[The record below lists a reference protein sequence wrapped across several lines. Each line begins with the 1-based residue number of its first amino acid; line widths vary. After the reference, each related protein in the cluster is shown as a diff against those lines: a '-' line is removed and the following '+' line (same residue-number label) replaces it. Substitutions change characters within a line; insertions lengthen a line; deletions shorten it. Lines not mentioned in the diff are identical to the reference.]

1 MTKRGLLGRPEA
13 DGHETL
19 EPNGP
24 LPEDHRMT
32 PPRESTLEIV
42 ARYWLPHEALV
53 AKSAL
58 EAFGVPAWVLDE
70 TQIRMRW
77 YLANTLGGV
86 KLAVRAE
93 DAYTAREILSGDHAA
108 DLSSIEEAA
117 LPPHPSEVC
126 ERCGLPSI
134 GAPRRR
140 AAGWWQILGAA
151 LALSTLSGPAP
162 RFAKEAVSR
171 CAACGHVSDKRRKR
185 APEA

>member
-1 MTKRGLLGRPEA
+1 
-13 DGHETL
+13 
-19 EPNGP
+19 
-24 LPEDHRMT
+24 MT

-126 ERCGLPSI
+126 ERCGLPLV
-134 GAPRRR
+134 ADPRR
-140 AAGWWQILGAA
+140 GVG
-151 LALSTLSGPAP
+151 TLHFEWACTTLREGSRLTLRRLWP
-162 RFAKEAVSR
+162 RFGQETETGPGSLSFR
-171 CAACGHVSDKRRKR
+171 G
-185 APEA
+185 P